1 MPLITL
7 NFYTAKSGACITY
20 KLKSGYFNYFNKQ
33 ALVFAAAIILG
44 VLCSLSTYAQIDYS
58 FGRNSSGLRLGAGG
72 GITQLNTHYNNN
84 PWIACFIGTLD
95 YEFNP
100 YFSMGVEGQVGT
112 LQGIDNSNPS
122 QYFHS
127 STNDY
132 LSASF
137 NMKFGLGLVSDFRT
151 VNKFQDAVKR
161 LYIGIGGGLMHN
173 NIGFTYNKGITD
185 VYYDTNKTWGFVP
198 IVPINIGTFI
208 DIGNVFGYDR
218 LEINPNIQCTY
229 INSPYADG
237 FRSSADSNSKG
248 FYNML
253 SLTVKLKL

>member
-1 MPLITL
+1 MPFITL
-7 NFYTAKSGACITY
+7 NFRRAKSTLVACRS
-20 KLKSGYFNYFNKQ
+20 KFRYFNCFNKQ
-33 ALVFAAAIILG
+33 ALVFAAAIVLG
-44 VLCSLSTYAQIDYS
+44 LLCRLPAYAQIDYS
-58 FGRNSSGLRLGAGG
+58 FGRNNSGLRLGAGG
-72 GITQLNTHYNNN
+72 GITRLNTHYNNN

-100 YFSMGVEGQVGT
+100 YFSMGVEGQIGT
-112 LQGIDNSNPS
+112 LQGIDNSNPGI

-132 LSASF
+132 MSASF
-137 NMKFGLGLVSDFRT
+137 NMKFGLGLVSDFYPQ
-151 VNKFQDAVKR
+151 NKFQDAVKR
-161 LYIGIGGGLMHN
+161 LYIGIGGGLMRN
-173 NIGFTYNKGITD
+173 NIGFTYDKSITD
-185 VYYDTNKTWGFVP
+185 VYFDPRPWGYVT
-198 IVPINIGTFI
+198 IVPISIGTLI

-229 INSPYADG
+229 INSAYADG
-237 FRSSADSNSKG
+237 FRSSADSNTKG